1 MPKAP
6 TPLIEKIAKEK
17 LKLDELIQQRQQEII
32 DIFIAHNA
40 ITINDTLLNGFLLY
54 AMDNENKEH
63 KILQEF
69 TALAKHSDKLNKP
82 KQVRQKRAVKTS

>member
-17 LKLDELIQQRQQEII
+17 LKLDELMQQRQREII
-32 DIFIAHNA
+32 EIFNARNA

-54 AMDNENKEH
+54 AMNNENEDSH
-63 KILQEF
+63 VLEEF
-69 TALAKHSDKLNKP
+69 VALAKHSDKLNKP
-82 KQVRQKRAVKTS
+82 KQIRQKRVIKAS